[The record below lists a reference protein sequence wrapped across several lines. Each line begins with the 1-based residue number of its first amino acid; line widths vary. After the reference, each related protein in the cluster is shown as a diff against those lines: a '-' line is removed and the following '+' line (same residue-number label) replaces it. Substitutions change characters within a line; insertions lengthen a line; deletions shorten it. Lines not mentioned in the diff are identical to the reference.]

1 MEFANV
7 NYAKQP
13 NKKLTKNNMVSYIKQ
28 KLNRNFYDMVEY
40 QTEFHNGGGYDD
52 NTEKNILWDNHYT
65 MCAFFQDTLKFAGAM
80 WADEWTE
87 KYDNTLN
94 LTLIKKIERDT
105 ILEVVVL
112 PLQKKI
118 KEMLYNPNTRRGKA
132 FALKNIE
139 WAFE

>member
-1 MEFANV
+1 
-7 NYAKQP
+7 
-13 NKKLTKNNMVSYIKQ
+13 MVSYIKQ

-40 QTEFHNGGGYDD
+40 QTEEYNGGGYED
-52 NTEKNILWDNHYT
+52 NTEKNLLWDDYYT
-65 MCAFFQDTLKFAGAM
+65 MCAFFQDTLKSGYEL

>member
-40 QTEFHNGGGYDD
+40 QTEEYYGGGYDD
-52 NTEKNILWDNHYT
+52 NTEKNLLWDNHYC
-65 MCAFFQDTLKFAGAM
+65 MCAFFQDTLKVAGAM

-87 KYDNTLN
+87 KYDKTLN